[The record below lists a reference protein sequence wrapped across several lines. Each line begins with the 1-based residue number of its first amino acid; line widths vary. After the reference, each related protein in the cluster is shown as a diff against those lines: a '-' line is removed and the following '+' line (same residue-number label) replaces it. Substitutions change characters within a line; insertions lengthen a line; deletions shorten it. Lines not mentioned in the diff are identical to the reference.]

1 MTTGLYLGRFQ
12 PVHKG
17 HILSIKSILEEV
29 DDLVI
34 VVGSALKSFSTE
46 NPFTAGE
53 RIEMLRKA
61 LIEAE
66 VDMSR
71 ITIVAVPDTLPPN
84 HHSIY
89 VAQVKTYCPIFQ
101 VVYTHNPLVKTL
113 FEQAGHEVREH
124 KEFDRSKLWG
134 TTIRERM
141 IKGRSWR
148 DLVPA
153 SVASY
158 IDEVAGVH
166 RLRQLSGSDEP
177 RA

>member
-1 MTTGLYLGRFQ
+1 LTTGLYLGRFQ
-12 PVHKG
+12 PVHYG
-17 HILSIKSILEEV
+17 HVLSIKNILEEV

-61 LIEAE
+61 LMEAG
-66 VDMSR
+66 VDMSK

-89 VAQVKTYCPIFQ
+89 VAQVKTYCPTFQ

-113 FEQAGHEVREH
+113 FQQAGHEVREH
-124 KEFDRSKLWG
+124 REFDRSKFWG

-141 IKGRSWR
+141 VEGRSWR
-148 DLVPA
+148 DLVPP

-158 IDEVAGVH
+158 IDEIGGVH

-177 RA
+177 KK